1 MISGASL
8 LRPPKPASEDAAQRA
23 AKASAKGGDHARLMR
38 VQAAMS
44 GGRTV
49 QRLQRAAT
57 ALSGNAS
64 DAPVQMLK
72 DGKGGKVDITTLSDD
87 LVLRLAAAAVNG
99 DTVKGYTFEAGDM
112 EALKEENRR
121 RGSQSQRKRKFEESD
136 SSSDEEEEEEKTKG
150 ESVGEKGEEE
160 EEKKSLSGE
169 EEEEKESQSDEDFA
183 MNSDDEAIHYLTT
196 EGRFKAGL
204 DKVRY
209 DKEGNEK
216 EGIKD
221 WPQTGLQGALGE
233 YEADRTMTKEGHSPT
248 DLNVLALNFK
258 GLDHLSAH
266 PDKPL
271 EQTKLHLSTS
281 TATPETYLGHVK
293 KAPSYAIKAVKDL
306 KRHEATF
313 KELMKQPPYNTNAP
327 LQKLV
332 KALGKLEG
340 KSDDDIEG
348 SEVHELV
355 TGSMRFSIPSDI
367 YDKIDPSSQQHFVR
381 LGRSVSD
388 FQKIMDAMKEDYV
401 PSKEKGSKPK
411 QDEMDYEEGEK

>member
-1 MISGASL
+1 MTSGASL
-8 LRPPKPASEDAAQRA
+8 LRPPKPASQDVAQRA
-23 AKASAKGGDHARLMR
+23 AKASARGSDHARLMR
-38 VQAAMS
+38 VQAAVN
-44 GGRTV
+44 GGPTV
-49 QRLQRAAT
+49 QRLQRAAK
-57 ALSGNAS
+57 ALSGNTS

-72 DGKGGKVDITTLSDD
+72 DGKGRKVDITTLSDD
-87 LVLRLAAAAVNG
+87 LVLHLAAAAVNG
-99 DTVKGYTFEAGDM
+99 ETVKGYTFEAGDM

-136 SSSDEEEEEEKTKG
+136 TSSDEEEEEKTKG
-150 ESVGEKGEEE
+150 ESLGEK
-160 EEKKSLSGE
+160 GE
-169 EEEEKESQSDEDFA
+169 EEEEKESQSDEDFG

-196 EGRFKAGL
+196 DGRFKAGL
-204 DKVRY
+204 DKIRY
-209 DKEGNEK
+209 DKDGEEK

-233 YEADRTMTKEGHSPT
+233 YEADRTMTKEGHAPT

-293 KAPSYAIKAVKDL
+293 KAPNYAVKAVKDL

-313 KELMKQPPYNTNAP
+313 KELMKQPPYSTNAP

-340 KSDDDIEG
+340 TSEDDIDG
-348 SEVHELV
+348 SEVHKLV

-411 QDEMDYEEGEK
+411 LDEMDYEEGEN